1 MTCVIKGIWR
11 RAQSWQN
18 AGLYFKISPFIRIT
32 LPIPRYWFGLLLFR
46 GFWPWTNTENTHWV
60 QTVALAK
67 RGILTCHCSDV
78 YFSIRCADW
87 PRSPKKCRQSQ
98 LSWSWG
104 EDVRRHSSL
113 GRAVLTSS
121 TKVCKY
127 ACGQASELGISN
139 GSHRNGQL
147 VVSNQRSARAW
158 QSHLTAP
165 RSNLGRSA
173 IESLRFLTNHVDIMT
188 MFQGVG
194 WWHTNCCA
202 AQDKPHSVPMKS
214 GLRGLLS
221 CPGSWW
227 CDFVDR

>member
-1 MTCVIKGIWR
+1 MSISLHA
-11 RAQSWQN
+11 AQ
-18 AGLYFKISPFIRIT
+18 T
-32 LPIPRYWFGLLLFR
+32 DR
-46 GFWPWTNTENTHWV
+46 GRQKV
-60 QTVALAK
+60 QTISASLII
-67 RGILTCHCSDV
+67 RGGRTTT
-78 YFSIRCADW
+78 
-87 PRSPKKCRQSQ
+87 Q
-98 LSWSWG
+98 LVSESRFNVVNQG
-104 EDVRRHSSL
+104 MQVCVRASFRL
-113 GRAVLTSS
+113 GM
-121 TKVCKY
+121 
-127 ACGQASELGISN
+127 SN